1 VNQFNRTTR
10 RANHPKVC
18 QAPFRSQYSDFQKS
32 QIGLYLSHPVPLRG
46 AFRER
51 HERGAGMRWT
61 QAARE
66 TGVLA
71 GGRPNRVV
79 LTPRRWCQVRAT
91 ERGRRWPKGPEHR
104 GEHEAT
110 VKTIAQGK
118 SDCLRW
124 TCMLVCV
131 FLCKFAHET
140 AGAARIRLSLRPLTG
155 EGGKLLVK
163 PGRHAPRERGGL
175 PCLFRRSKEGRSVHI
190 CHLVRCNRDAAG

>member
-1 VNQFNRTTR
+1 MLARKGSIGHPFYALPSSRLGGRGDEGLLGARKNFLNGFNKTTR

-18 QAPFRSQYSDFQKS
+18 QAPFRSQYSDFQKP
-32 QIGLYLSHPVPLRG
+32 QTGLYSSHPVPLRG

-104 GEHEAT
+104 GDHEAT

-124 TCMLVCV
+124 TCMLVCA
-131 FLCKFAHET
+131 FLCANCT
-140 AGAARIRLSLRPLTG
+140 RD
-155 EGGKLLVK
+155 
-163 PGRHAPRERGGL
+163 RG
-175 PCLFRRSKEGRSVHI
+175 CSVHPAFPAPSD
-190 CHLVRCNRDAAG
+190 LERAASYW